1 MVVIEEYAF
10 GRVTVDG
17 RTYRSDIKIYPDGI
31 KTDWWRKSG
40 HKLRP
45 EDLPELRKQ
54 QLDHLI
60 IGCGSAGR
68 LGVTRAAKKMF
79 DDLSL
84 SWSALPTGQA
94 VDEYNRRLALG
105 ERVGAALHLT
115 C

>member
-1 MVVIEEYAF
+1 MIEEYAF
-10 GRVTVDG
+10 GRITVDG
-17 RTYRSDIKIYPDGI
+17 STYRSDLKIYPDGI

-45 EDLPELRKQ
+45 DDLPELRSQK
-54 QLDHLI
+54 LDHLV

-68 LGVTRAAKKMF
+68 LTVTRGARELF
-79 DDLSL
+79 DDLGL

-94 VDEYNRRLALG
+94 VEEYNKRLAAG